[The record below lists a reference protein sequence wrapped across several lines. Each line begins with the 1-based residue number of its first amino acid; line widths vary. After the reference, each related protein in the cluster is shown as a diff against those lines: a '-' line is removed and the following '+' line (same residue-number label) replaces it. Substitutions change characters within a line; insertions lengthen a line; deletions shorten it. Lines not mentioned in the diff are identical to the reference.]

1 MRKFCWTARHSRLL
15 KGSSVHMSIWLAVC
29 SWILLLRMDL
39 HSLLGA
45 HEVMM
50 DSPPTLGILLTA
62 EMLGVVDQTIF

>member
-1 MRKFCWTARHSRLL
+1 MRLYWTARHSRLL
-15 KGSSVHMSIWLAVC
+15 EGVSVHMSIWLAVC
-29 SWILLLRMDL
+29 LWILLLHMDL

-45 HEVMM
+45 CEVMM